1 MSIGN
6 GPVVYR
12 GRLLFPAVCCGLEAS
27 FWSRHCGSYSVLC
40 SGDVSRSMCAP
51 TLRNFSSMRSYPRSM
66 W

>member
-12 GRLLFPAVCCGLEAS
+12 GRSLFPAVSCGSEAS
-27 FWSRHCGSYSVLC
+27 FRLRHCGSHAVLYS
-40 SGDVSRSMCAP
+40 GEVSRSMLAP